1 MLVMDM
7 TDTTSN
13 HITHLLAHIILKLQS
28 LTTLLITVGMTALT
42 ILVPSPFVD
51 SRKLITNDAQNELLD
66 AHIAN
71 SFSQM

>member
-13 HITHLLAHIILKLQS
+13 HITYLLAHIIVKLQS
-28 LTTLLITVGMTALT
+28 LTTLLITGRMTALT
-42 ILVPSPFVD
+42 ILVPSHFVD
-51 SRKLITNDAQNELLD
+51 SQKLIKNDAQNELLD

-71 SFSQM
+71 GFNQM